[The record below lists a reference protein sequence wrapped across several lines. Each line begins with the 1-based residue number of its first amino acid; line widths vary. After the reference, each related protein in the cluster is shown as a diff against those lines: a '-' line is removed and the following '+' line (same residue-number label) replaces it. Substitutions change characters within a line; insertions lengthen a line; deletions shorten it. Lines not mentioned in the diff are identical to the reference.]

1 MAAYCRRSRSAI
13 GNSSNRVERQIC
25 VSAVLFFLR
34 FWAVGLLA
42 ACQPLPHPFADDVPK
57 PGSPMLTVKDS
68 TSIWVAPV
76 AGTPQATA
84 EKLAAA
90 IAAAL
95 QDRQVAASARTAAV
109 SSNILRGHIQEMPAA
124 QGEAAVV
131 ALWQLKSAKGRL
143 LGARTARSDGAAADW
158 EKGEA
163 GAVARLAAAS
173 ADQIAPL
180 VAGSPPPVEAKV
192 RQIRLLIAPITGA
205 PGDGGNALARAIAL
219 VLKRPD
225 LAIVAKPSDKPDFV
239 LAAAITVG
247 RPKDGKEHVAIVWRL
262 SHAGGG
268 EIGTVG
274 QQNDVPTGLLDGPW
288 GNVAWSIAMAAEG
301 GIMALVAHGA
311 PAANSGAS

>member
-1 MAAYCRRSRSAI
+1 MAACCRRSRSAI
-13 GNSSNRVERQIC
+13 GNSKNPAERRIC
-25 VSAVLFFLR
+25 VSAVLFFLG

-57 PGSPMLTVKDS
+57 PGSPMLAVKDS

-90 IAAAL
+90 IAEAL

-109 SSNILRGHIQEMPAA
+109 SSNILRGRIQEMPAA

-131 ALWQLKSAKGRL
+131 ALWQLKTAKGRL
-143 LGARTARSDGAAADW
+143 LGARTARIAGAAVDW
-158 EKGEA
+158 ERGDK

-173 ADQIAPL
+173 ADQLAPL
-180 VAGSPPPVEAKV
+180 VNGGAPPVEAKV
-192 RQIRLLIAPITGA
+192 RQIRLLIGPITGA

-225 LAIVAKPSDKPDFV
+225 LTIVAKPSDKPDLV

-247 RPKDGKEHVAIVWRL
+247 RPKDGKQHVAIVWRL

-268 EIGTVG
+268 EIGTVA

-288 GNVAWSIAMAAEG
+288 GNVAWSVAMAAQE

-311 PAANSGAS
+311 PTANSGAS